1 MFFLND
7 CTQIHSVDVEAAGLA
22 DYGKHGEYVS
32 RQVKTW
38 TRQYEASKTG
48 EIQAMDK
55 VIIRDISDPITICR

>member
-1 MFFLND
+1 M
-7 CTQIHSVDVEAAGLA
+7 DVEAAGLA

-55 VIIRDISDPITICR
+55 VTIRDISDPHCFFR